1 MANTTYSLD
10 WVLNPVSKD
19 DFYKNYWEKKPLLIP
34 RADNNYFKDL
44 LSSEQIEEMV
54 STLDPKRNEFDMVN
68 ADEQVKRNLFIDDD
82 GRVNPSG
89 VFKLFDQGA
98 TMILQRLHRRHPQ
111 LARFCAAM
119 EAEFSHQFQTN
130 IYFTPAKAKG
140 FKVHYDTHDVFV
152 LQVEGEK
159 DWSIYNEA
167 VELPISGQ
175 HFERGKHELGEE
187 TMTFHLKAGD
197 MVYIPR
203 GWMHEARSL
212 DSNSLHITVGALTY
226 SWADFITDAVGA
238 VCMSEPSLRNA
249 LPSGY
254 AKADYDTSQMLELF
268 EEHLKT
274 IAEKSD
280 FDKTHKH
287 FKDMFVNS
295 RRPLMTNQ
303 LKQLNNVDTLSLN
316 STLAPREQLFYQ
328 LSQDDEQAKKGE
340 ESIAQCHIQSN
351 GQIISLPAFAYD
363 PIKYSLEAKSFKV
376 KDLPGGLDD
385 ESKLVLMRRMV
396 REGLIELQGLS

>member
-1 MANTTYSLD
+1 MENKNYSLD
-10 WVLNPVSKD
+10 WVLDPISKE
-19 DFYKNYWEKKPLLIP
+19 DFFANYWEKKPLLIE
-34 RADNNYFKDL
+34 RKDSAYFQDL
-44 LSSEQIEEMV
+44 LTSEQIEEMV

-82 GRVNPSG
+82 GRVNASG
-89 VFKLFDQGA
+89 VFKLFDSGA
-98 TMILQRLHRRHPQ
+98 TMILQRLHRRHPE

-130 IYFTPAKAKG
+130 IYFTPAGAKG

-152 LQVEGEK
+152 MQLEGEK

-175 HFERGKHELGEE
+175 HFDRDKHELGAES
-187 TMTFHLKAGD
+187 MTFHLKAGD
-197 MVYIPR
+197 IVYIPR

-212 DSNSLHITVGALTY
+212 DSNSLHITVGALVY
-226 SWADFITDAVGA
+226 SWADYITDAIGA

-249 LPSGY
+249 IPPGF
-254 AKADYDTSQMLELF
+254 ANNAFNPEQMKEIF
-268 EEHLKT
+268 EGHLQT

-287 FKDMFVNS
+287 FKDLFLNS

-303 LKQLNNVDTLSLN
+303 LRQLGEVDKLGLDSVLT
-316 STLAPREQLFYQ
+316 PRDQLFYQ
-328 LSQDDEQAKKGE
+328 LSQDDDDKDE
-340 ESIAQCHIQSN
+340 AQCHIQSH
-351 GQIISLPAFAYD
+351 GQIISLPAFAYG
-363 PIKYSLEAKSFKV
+363 PVKYSLETKSFKV
-376 KDLPGGLDD
+376 KDLPGELDD
-385 ESKLVLMRRMV
+385 DSKLVLMRRLV
-396 REGLIELQGLS
+396 REGLVQVQKVA

>member
-1 MANTTYSLD
+1 MENKNYSLD
-10 WVLNPVSKD
+10 WVLDPISKE
-19 DFYKNYWEKKPLLIP
+19 DFFANYWEKKPLLIE
-34 RADNNYFKDL
+34 RKDSAYFQDL
-44 LSSEQIEEMV
+44 LTSEQIEEMV

-82 GRVNPSG
+82 GRVNASG
-89 VFKLFDQGA
+89 VFKLFDSGA
-98 TMILQRLHRRHPQ
+98 TMILQRLHRRHPE

-130 IYFTPAKAKG
+130 IYFTPAGAKG

-152 LQVEGEK
+152 MQLEGEK

-175 HFERGKHELGEE
+175 HFDRDKHELGAES
-187 TMTFHLKAGD
+187 MTFHLKAGD
-197 MVYIPR
+197 IVYIPR

-212 DSNSLHITVGALTY
+212 DSNSLHITVGALVY
-226 SWADFITDAVGA
+226 SWADYITDAIGA

-249 LPSGY
+249 IPPGF
-254 AKADYDTSQMLELF
+254 ANNDFNPEQMKEIF
-268 EEHLKT
+268 EGHLQT

-287 FKDMFVNS
+287 FKDLFLNS

-303 LKQLNNVDTLSLN
+303 LRQLGEVDKLGLDSVLT
-316 STLAPREQLFYQ
+316 PRDQLFYQ
-328 LSQDDEQAKKGE
+328 LSQDDDDK
-340 ESIAQCHIQSN
+340 
-351 GQIISLPAFAYD
+351 D
-363 PIKYSLEAKSFKV
+363 EA
-376 KDLPGGLDD
+376 
-385 ESKLVLMRRMV
+385 
-396 REGLIELQGLS
+396 